1 MAVTSPCDGVTPE
14 RIKEEML
21 ADLLKAETPKQ
32 WAEGM
37 LLRHIRRTPPGN
49 DNFSL
54 ITVFAEEEL

>member
-1 MAVTSPCDGVTPE
+1 
-14 RIKEEML
+14 ML
-21 ADLLKAETPKQ
+21 ADLLKAESPRQ